1 MTLRKK
7 ILLIITLT
15 FLSLIVILYF
25 ASQNILLNSFNEL
38 EEQNTRQNIE
48 RALSALS
55 NDLSSLDAT
64 AGDWA
69 GWDDTYAFI
78 EDANTNYIESNLIDG
93 TFIQL
98 RLNLM
103 LFINTSDR
111 VVFGKAFDLHNEEEI
126 PIPQSLQKH
135 LSDNDF
141 LLTHPD
147 TESSITGLIL
157 LPEDPVLIAS
167 QPILTSEDEGPIRG
181 TLIMGRY
188 LDAAEIKRLAEITH
202 LPLITHRLT
211 DPQIPPDFQAAQSS
225 LSEET
230 PILAQPLDEQ
240 SIAGYT
246 VLRDIYGKPSL
257 MLRVDMPRDI
267 YQQGKDAIA
276 HLILV
281 IVMVGVVCGVVA
293 MWIVEKQALSRLTH
307 LSKSVSDIGASS
319 DLSTRV
325 SLAGTDELSS
335 LADKINGML
344 AALQQS
350 EEGLQDSERRY
361 RLLAENVT
369 DVIWI
374 VDRNLRFIYISPSVT
389 PMLGYSVDE
398 AMALPLK
405 GLLTPAS
412 LDVATKVFAETPS
425 VENLEQM
432 DRYQS
437 PTLELELKCKDGSAV
452 WLEIKSAFLP
462 GQGSRPAGFVGVA
475 RDITDRKRADEKLQE
490 LYNEERKLRQELE
503 TEMRRRI
510 EFNRALVHEL
520 KTPLTPILASS
531 DALVAEFQEG
541 PLLSLARNIN
551 RGASNLNERIDELLD
566 LAKGEIGMLKLELKP
581 MDPLPLLREVAG
593 GMVPVAS
600 SDGLS
605 LFLKLPPSL
614 PLVRADE
621 ARLRQIVVNLLDNAF
636 KFTPEGGKITVGAKK
651 RGANLIVEVQ
661 DTGCGITKEEQQRIF
676 QPYYRLESDRERF
689 GGLGLGLALSKTLVD
704 LHGGKIWVKSEKGK
718 GSTFSFSLPLTA
730 TNQSEDDSK
739 TGGKS

>member
-25 ASQNILLNSFNEL
+25 TSQNILLNSFNEL
-38 EEQNTRQNIE
+38 EEQNTRQHVE

-69 GWDDTYAFI
+69 AWDDTYAFI
-78 EDANTNYIESNLIDG
+78 EDANDEYVQSNLIDG
-93 TFIQL
+93 TFTEL

-103 LFINTSDR
+103 LFINTSGR
-111 VVFGKAFDLHNEEEI
+111 VVFGKAFDLHNEEET
-126 PIPQSLQKH
+126 PVPQSLQKH

-188 LDAAEIKRLAEITH
+188 LDAAEIEQIADQTH
-202 LPLITHRLT
+202 LSLIMHRFT

-246 VLRDIYGKPSL
+246 ALRDIYGKPSL

-267 YQQGKDAIA
+267 YEQGKDAIA
-276 HLILV
+276 YLILV

-293 MWIVEKQALSRLTH
+293 MWILEKQALSRLTH

-319 DLSTRV
+319 DSSARV
-325 SLAGTDELSS
+325 SMTGRDELSG
-335 LADKINGML
+335 LADTINGML

-350 EEGLQDSERRY
+350 EEGLQKSEKRY

-369 DVIWI
+369 DLIFT
-374 VDRNLRFIYISPSVT
+374 VDMNLRYTYVSPSVT
-389 PMLGYSVDE
+389 SLLGYSVEE
-398 AMALPLK
+398 AMTKTL
-405 GLLTPAS
+405 GEILTPAS
-412 LDVATKVFAETPS
+412 LDVAMKALAERLAL
-425 VENLEQM
+425 ENLGQGEL
-432 DRYQS
+432 S
-437 PTLELELKCKDGSAV
+437 NTFAVELELNRKDGSTIWTEVRANFLRDPDGRAV
-452 WLEIKSAFLP
+452 
-462 GQGSRPAGFVGVA
+462 GFVGVM
-475 RDITDRKRADEKLQE
+475 RDITERKRADEKLRK

-503 TEMRRRI
+503 TEMRRRV

-531 DALVAEFQEG
+531 DALVAEFQDG

-551 RGASNLNERIDELLD
+551 RGASNLNKRIDELLD

-581 MDPLPLLREVAG
+581 MDPLPLLREVAD

-651 RGANLIVEVQ
+651 KGANLIVEVQ
-661 DTGCGITKEEQQRIF
+661 DTGRGITKEEQQRIF
-676 QPYYRLESDRERF
+676 QPYYRLESDREHF
-689 GGLGLGLALSKTLVD
+689 GGLGLGLALSKTLVE
-704 LHGGKIWVKSEKGK
+704 LHGGKIWVKSERGK
-718 GSTFSFSLPLTA
+718 GSTFGFSLPLTA